1 MNLSFECRGQAPEH
15 GGSRTQLIT
24 LVVDTPRGRGDA
36 DPVRPVLGA
45 IDGVEVAE
53 RDPATARVWVFA
65 NGSVEPESLVDA
77 LATWGYGAYV
87 LDNRFEV
94 PA

>member
-1 MNLSFECRGQAPEH
+1 MNLSFERRGQAPGR
-15 GGSRTQLIT
+15 GGWRTQLIT
-24 LVVDTPRGRGDA
+24 LVVDTPRGRRGA
-36 DPVRPVLGA
+36 DPVRPVLSA
-45 IDGVEVAE
+45 IDGVEVVE

-65 NGSVEPESLVDA
+65 DGAVEPESLVDA

-87 LDNRFEV
+87 LDNQLEV